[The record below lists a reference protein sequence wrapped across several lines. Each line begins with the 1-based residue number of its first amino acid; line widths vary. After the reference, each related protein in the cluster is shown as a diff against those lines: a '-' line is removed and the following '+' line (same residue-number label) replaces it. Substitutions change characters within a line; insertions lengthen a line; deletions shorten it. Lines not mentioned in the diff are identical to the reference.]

1 LLNKPLFFSCL
12 KMENQG
18 SSRKNLLIESFSDS
32 DSDVPDLELMPPS
45 SAKMF
50 KPARWMRDVLNNRPK
65 NREINVTYENALL
78 SSHMRICLFTLMAVV
93 LIVLSVLTFYVIT
106 LHSEINAIKES
117 LKGSPKLAAVDTQ
130 ATDQPVL
137 LGPRSFLPS
146 NLTLNLAGIS
156 DTDNS
161 DLKAADKRIT
171 TVMNCYVEHKTA
183 AVQDNVRYRKAFSSD
198 TSVSN
203 YVTFLLYLKIVE
215 LRLLKTIKKKGCN
228 DHKECDFSL
237 GSDSLDTNTVDVL
250 LRIAVLT

>member
-1 LLNKPLFFSCL
+1 
-12 KMENQG
+12 MENQG

-171 TVMNCYVEHKTA
+171 TVEHKTA

-198 TSVSN
+198 TSFSTVSEN
-203 YVTFLLYLKIVE
+203 SGTALVEDNLKK
-215 LRLLKTIKKKGCN
+215 RLQ
-228 DHKECDFSL
+228 
-237 GSDSLDTNTVDVL
+237 
-250 LRIAVLT
+250 

>member
-1 LLNKPLFFSCL
+1 
-12 KMENQG
+12 MENQG

-32 DSDVPDLELMPPS
+32 DSDVPDLELVPPN

-65 NREINVTYENALL
+65 NREINVIYENALL

-130 ATDQPVL
+130 ATDQPLL

-161 DLKAADKRIT
+161 ELTTADKTMT
-171 TVMNCYVEHKTA
+171 TVERNT
-183 AVQDNVRYRKAFSSD
+183 AVQDNVRYRKAFPSD
-198 TSVSN
+198 TSFSAVSEN
-203 YVTFLLYLKIVE
+203 TGTPLLE
-215 LRLLKTIKKKGCN
+215 ENLRKKATMSIKN
-228 DHKECDFSL
+228 VIF
-237 GSDSLDTNTVDVL
+237 
-250 LRIAVLT
+250 R

>member
-1 LLNKPLFFSCL
+1 
-12 KMENQG
+12 MENQG

-32 DSDVPDLELMPPS
+32 DSDVPDLELVPPN

-65 NREINVTYENALL
+65 NREINVIYENALL

-93 LIVLSVLTFYVIT
+93 LIVLSVLTFYVIS

-130 ATDQPVL
+130 ATDQPLL

-156 DTDNS
+156 DTD
-161 DLKAADKRIT
+161 
-171 TVMNCYVEHKTA
+171 VMLLIFFFYFFPFIV
-183 AVQDNVRYRKAFSSD
+183 NVFCL
-198 TSVSN
+198 N
-203 YVTFLLYLKIVE
+203 F
-215 LRLLKTIKKKGCN
+215 
-228 DHKECDFSL
+228 
-237 GSDSLDTNTVDVL
+237 
-250 LRIAVLT
+250 

>member
-1 LLNKPLFFSCL
+1 
-12 KMENQG
+12 MENQG

-32 DSDVPDLELMPPS
+32 DSDVPDLELVPPN

-65 NREINVTYENALL
+65 NREINVIYENALL

-93 LIVLSVLTFYVIT
+93 LIVLSVLTFYVIS

-130 ATDQPVL
+130 ATDQPLL

-156 DTDNS
+156 DTDVMLLIFFFYFFPFINS
-161 DLKAADKRIT
+161 ELTTADKPMA
-171 TVMNCYVEHKTA
+171 TVERNT
-183 AVQDNVRYRKAFSSD
+183 AVQDNVRYRKAFPSD
-198 TSVSN
+198 TSFSAVSEN
-203 YVTFLLYLKIVE
+203 TGTPLLE
-215 LRLLKTIKKKGCN
+215 ENLRKKATMSIKN
-228 DHKECDFSL
+228 VIF
-237 GSDSLDTNTVDVL
+237 
-250 LRIAVLT
+250 R